1 MIIIYLLARKMD
13 EESCF
18 AEKQIFEVLFPN
30 FLDFLS
36 YPGIFYRQNWKTGV
50 FVGKTERT
58 GFFLYVFYTFFY
70 NYFSQTV
77 FQKILFYKRVCCIP
91 VRTFM

>member
-13 EESCF
+13 EEACF

-30 FLDFLS
+30 FLNFLT

-58 GFFLYVFYTFFY
+58 GFFYTFF
-70 NYFSQTV
+70 
-77 FQKILFYKRVCCIP
+77 ILFFIIIFLRQYFKRSYFIKEYVA
-91 VRTFM
+91 FQ

>member
-58 GFFLYVFYTFFY
+58 GFFLYVFYTFFIIIFLRQ
-70 NYFSQTV
+70 YFKRSYFIKEYV
-77 FQKILFYKRVCCIP
+77 AFQ
-91 VRTFM
+91 